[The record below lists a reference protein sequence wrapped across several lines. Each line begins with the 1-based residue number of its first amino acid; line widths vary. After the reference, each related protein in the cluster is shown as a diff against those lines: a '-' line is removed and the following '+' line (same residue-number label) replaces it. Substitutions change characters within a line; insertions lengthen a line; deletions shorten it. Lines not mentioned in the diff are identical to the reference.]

1 MSNEN
6 KNTKTYKIDWPKY
19 KPLDEWLKGQ
29 PTETWKET
37 FEKDGYLVVHGL
49 IDKDFVEIY
58 KDVYMKLLNGEIDTR
73 RHRQDLGC
81 NEPQKTQVE
90 NICQIMWPHLYV
102 PSLMEGPL
110 SERVQAINK
119 IIIGPD
125 AAFDFNML
133 ISKAPKTETAT
144 PWHQDESYW
153 PDMPDKRASTCWVAL
168 DQSTVD
174 NGCMWFVPGSHKL
187 PLRKHW
193 PACKGAHVLQ
203 CECTEDEGKP
213 EPLPPGSCTLHS
225 GHTLHYSRGNS
236 TNGYRR
242 AFIIN
247 YRPEAM
253 VEWERERN
261 FAHGKEGLDETKR
274 DDVVIIRREVNN

>member
-133 ISKAPKTETAT
+133 ISK
-144 PWHQDESYW
+144 
-153 PDMPDKRASTCWVAL
+153 VAL

-193 PACKGAHVLQ
+193 PASKGAHVLQ
-203 CECTEDEGKP
+203 CECT
-213 EPLPPGSCTLHS
+213 
-225 GHTLHYSRGNS
+225 
-236 TNGYRR
+236 
-242 AFIIN
+242 
-247 YRPEAM
+247 
-253 VEWERERN
+253 
-261 FAHGKEGLDETKR
+261 EGLDETKR